1 MPILLV
7 RFPDSHERK
16 FALSGGRITVGRR
29 GDNAIQINHPTVSGH
44 HAELLA
50 VNGHYVIRDLDST
63 NRSFMNGAPISEAAL
78 VRPCKVVLGTV
89 ECEYLPD
96 DAESVP
102 EELETLRR
110 EVGLLRR
117 QKDDLAEKLAEQQG
131 RIDILGHARLFTP
144 AAGADLANLRGLVKS
159 LTAARERF
167 AVENRALRNE
177 IEHLCEIVA
186 TSNDSK
192 ALKETVA
199 LRLSGRLGPLNAAVS
214 VAPDGTM
221 ALPAPILGLARAV
234 TPAGHQEFAELN
246 GTFGKLAA
254 QLSREPLDRDAA
266 RELFRV
272 ASRMAEAGKFLGV
285 RLVAGIAG
293 DLRPLLEEASH
304 EGGAIDPGVIETLA
318 GTSALLAELLS
329 SGILPRL
336 AFLPSPKIIAVDDDQ
351 DLLCS
356 IIATLELADLQTIGC
371 ADARE
376 ALATM
381 QETRC
386 DLIFLDIGLPDLSG
400 LEMCPCIRAIPKH
413 DLTPIVFLSGQ
424 DTAENRSLGMFRGG
438 SDFIGK
444 PFRMSELTLKART
457 WVLKSQ
463 LAAA

>member
-1 MPILLV
+1 MPIFLV
-7 RFPDSHERK
+7 RHPDSRERR
-16 FALSGGRITVGRR
+16 FTLSGERITVGRR
-29 GDNAIQINHPTVSGH
+29 PDNSIQINYPTVSGH

-63 NRSFMNGAPISEAAL
+63 NRSFMDGSPISEAAL
-78 VRPCKVVLGTV
+78 TGPCKVVLGTV

-117 QKDDLAEKLAEQQG
+117 QKDELAEKLAEQQG

-167 AVENRALRNE
+167 AIENQALRNE

-186 TSNDSK
+186 ASNDSK
-192 ALKETVA
+192 ALKETIA
-199 LRLSGRLGPLNAAVS
+199 LRLSGRFGPQNAAVS
-214 VAPDGTM
+214 IAPDGTM
-221 ALPAPILGLARAV
+221 ALPAPILNLARM
-234 TPAGHQEFAELN
+234 PAPEHQAFAELN
-246 GTFGKLAA
+246 GTLRRLAA
-254 QLSREPLDRDAA
+254 HLSREPLDRDAA
-266 RELFRV
+266 GELLRV
-272 ASRMAEAGKFLGV
+272 ASRMAEAGKVLGV

-293 DLRPLLEEASH
+293 DLHPLLEESSP
-304 EGGAIDPGVIETLA
+304 GGAIDPGALQILAETS
-318 GTSALLAELLS
+318 TLLAELLS

-351 DLLCS
+351 DLLCT
-356 IIATLELADLQTIGC
+356 IIATLELANLQTLGC

-376 ALATM
+376 ALTTM

-386 DLIFLDIGLPDLSG
+386 DLILLDIGLPDLSG
-400 LEMCPCIRAIPKH
+400 MDMCACIRAIPKH

-424 DTAENRSLGMFRGG
+424 DTAENRSLGMFKGG